1 MSGVFSWPDC
11 VQRGHIPVFVAIDV
25 LLQFCVVCM
34 TERMFSV
41 TFSACRIIVSTWL
54 AMHECVELTINE
66 FRRFVHGYVN
76 CVP

>member
-1 MSGVFSWPDC
+1 MNGVFSWLEC
-11 VQRGHIPVFVAIDV
+11 LQRGHIPVFVAIDV

-54 AMHECVELTINE
+54 AMHECVELSIKE

-76 CVP
+76 WVP

>member
-1 MSGVFSWPDC
+1 M
-11 VQRGHIPVFVAIDV
+11 FVAIDV

-54 AMHECVELTINE
+54 AMHECVEFSIRE
-66 FRRFVHGYVN
+66 FRRFVQGYVN
-76 CVP
+76 WVP

>member
-1 MSGVFSWPDC
+1 M
-11 VQRGHIPVFVAIDV
+11 FVAIDV

-54 AMHECVELTINE
+54 AMHECVEFSIRE
-66 FRRFVHGYVN
+66 FRRFVHGYVSW
-76 CVP
+76 VP

>member
-1 MSGVFSWPDC
+1 MNGVFAWMDC

-54 AMHECVELTINE
+54 AMHECVELSIKE
-66 FRRFVHGYVN
+66 FRRLAHGYVN
-76 CVP
+76 RVP